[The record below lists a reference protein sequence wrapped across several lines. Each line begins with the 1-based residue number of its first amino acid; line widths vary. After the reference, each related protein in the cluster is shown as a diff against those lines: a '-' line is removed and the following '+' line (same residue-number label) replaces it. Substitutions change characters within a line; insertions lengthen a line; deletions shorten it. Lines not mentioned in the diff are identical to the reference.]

1 MTRPLPR
8 YIYLGFAIWHA
19 VDTTA
24 FQHHH
29 QSPII
34 ISRAALSYSHHYD
47 RQSNPR
53 LLPPITSA
61 LHAAAES
68 ESESE
73 EAPTTITL
81 SFGNVEFCLTP
92 SQTMAASDGDGDD
105 GNGAMSISKINTGE
119 VVIDLNNF
127 AGTLHVKNKM
137 LDATPQTAN
146 TESDDDKTIAVT
158 PPVPES
164 ISSARRFDAWN
175 ASLKQ
180 NIKSQQIINASPAAA
195 TESDD
200 EISDDNNSGGDDD
213 KSVQVVEEVIK
224 EAPLSPAA
232 AAVAHSESKAAQ
244 RFEAMLSDFRL
255 HSDADVNLVASP
267 RYRGLL
273 TGTSAAIND
282 PKVTLAFKVLYE
294 DLGPVRMA
302 GDLIFS
308 KLEREL
314 FKSKESSGATN
325 VKALG
330 RDDACVVAAR
340 KIFDAVDADASGTIS
355 SQELLESDLLRSIG
369 QCAECTC
376 GKEGSCTSVTQFM
389 DEIDKTHPKGELHFD
404 EFLLA
409 SHHLLYEGDSS
420 VSLFGGDDSAEELV
434 DEMLNGREGEIG
446 LEKADRYSKRFDDMC
461 SEFDSWDSDD
471 SSSKAESSNPRLAL
485 VLEGCFAGSK
495 NPPVV
500 DALKILYIDFRP
512 LRMAGDLIFK
522 LMRKLA
528 VG

>member
-1 MTRPLPR
+1 
-8 YIYLGFAIWHA
+8 
-19 VDTTA
+19 
-24 FQHHH
+24 
-29 QSPII
+29 
-34 ISRAALSYSHHYD
+34 
-47 RQSNPR
+47 
-53 LLPPITSA
+53 
-61 LHAAAES
+61 
-68 ESESE
+68 
-73 EAPTTITL
+73 
-81 SFGNVEFCLTP
+81 
-92 SQTMAASDGDGDD
+92 MAASGGDDD
-105 GNGAMSISKINTGE
+105 GNDAMSISKINTGE
-119 VVIDLNNF
+119 VIIDLNNF
-127 AGTLHVKNKM
+127 SGTLHVKNKM
-137 LDATPQTAN
+137 IDAVPKTAN
-146 TESDDDKTIAVT
+146 TESDDDETNAVT
-158 PPVPES
+158 PPES
-164 ISSARRFDAWN
+164 ENISSARRFDAWN

-180 NIKSQQIINASPAAA
+180 TTERDDDKTSAVTPPEPESMSSAPSARRFDAWNASLKQIVNSQQMINTSPAGV
-195 TESDD
+195 TKSDD

-213 KSVQVVEEVIK
+213 KSVEVVEEVVR
-224 EAPLSPAA
+224 EAPLSPVAA
-232 AAVAHSESKAAQ
+232 EVAQSESKAAK

-255 HSDADVNLVASP
+255 HSEADINLVTSP

-273 TGTSAAIND
+273 TGTSAAIRD

-355 SQELLESDLLRSIG
+355 SQELLESDLLRSLG
-369 QCAECTC
+369 QCSECTC
-376 GKEGSCTSVTQFM
+376 GKEGSCRSVTQFM

-409 SHHLLYEGDSS
+409 AHHLLYEGDSS
-420 VSLFGGDDSAEELV
+420 VSLFGGDDCAEELV

-446 LEKADRYSKRFDDMC
+446 REKVDRYSKRFDDMC
-461 SEFDSWDSDD
+461 AEFDSWDSDD